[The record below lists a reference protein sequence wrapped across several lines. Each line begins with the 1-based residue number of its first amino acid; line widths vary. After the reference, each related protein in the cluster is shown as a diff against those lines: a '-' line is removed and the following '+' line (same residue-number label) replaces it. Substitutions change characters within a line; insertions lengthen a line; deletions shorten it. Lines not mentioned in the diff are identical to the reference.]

1 MFSSVKKLS
10 GFLAIILVA
19 FSLTSVPFEASAA
32 PQDQTGEELAI
43 TKVICNAI
51 EQLTGPIGRAIAVL
65 IIISLAIALFLGKVT
80 WGLAIAVAVGLGILF
95 GAQNVVGLLTGEDAE
110 TICPRNIPSN

>member
-10 GFLAIILVA
+10 GFLAIILLA

-32 PQDQTGEELAI
+32 PQDQTSEELQI

-51 EQLTGPIGRAIAVL
+51 AQLTGGIGRAIAVL

-95 GAQNVVGLLTGEDAE
+95 GATNVVALLTGENAE
-110 TICPRNIPSN
+110 AICPNNNPQN